1 MRSIQVSILAL
12 CGGLSLSACRGGDSE
27 QPPVHLIHNMD
38 TQEKGKAYRRDTSGL
53 FADGRVMRAPVEG
66 TVAQGELDDD
76 DVLYEGVNEK
86 KEPTKAFPDAVKTDG
101 KIPDSLADRGHLR
114 YNIYCTPCHGAEGDG
129 HGAVA
134 GLALDGGPRLLVP
147 PPAFTSER
155 LMGMVAGQ
163 LYSAIKNGVNAGN
176 MPSYASQI
184 PVADRWAIIAYVR
197 RDLQK
202 MDYEGGEGIKV
213 VNVTSA
219 SAANGALL
227 YKAKGCNACHSIDGT
242 RIVGPSLKGIYGTI
256 ASTSA
261 GDVTVDDAYLKESY
275 LNPMAKIVTG
285 YPPAMPPQVLK
296 DLEIQSLSLFI
307 ASIK

>member
-1 MRSIQVSILAL
+1 MRSIQVSLLAL
-12 CGGLSLSACRGGDSE
+12 CGGLSLGACRGGDSE
-27 QPPVHLIHNMD
+27 QPPVHIIHNMD

-155 LMGMVAGQ
+155 LMGMVAGYLPWLMYTGRTVFQFYSIAFEPYLILALTLVIGMILGTSRDPRDVRTRRIRLVAIYFALVLVISAFYYPLWAGIQ
-163 LYSAIKNGVNAGN
+163 LDY
-176 MPSYASQI
+176 
-184 PVADRWAIIAYVR
+184 WAI
-197 RDLQK
+197 
-202 MDYEGGEGIKV
+202 
-213 VNVTSA
+213 
-219 SAANGALL
+219 AAHWWLP
-227 YKAKGCNACHSIDGT
+227 T
-242 RIVGPSLKGIYGTI
+242 WR
-256 ASTSA
+256 
-261 GDVTVDDAYLKESY
+261 
-275 LNPMAKIVTG
+275 
-285 YPPAMPPQVLK
+285 
-296 DLEIQSLSLFI
+296 
-307 ASIK
+307 